1 MCLSTLF
8 SNKNEL
14 KFGRTKS
21 TSKSSVL
28 HDHSWPFH
36 QSLKKLAVVERL
48 FWLLGTRFNDR
59 CRCIEVAVGGGS
71 TVLQLSLIHLFEI
84 KRCRAAKG
92 AFAFE
97 VLVRTVSFRPQLT
110 NCRGKTDLT
119 TYSFLSLLLLL
130 LFVGWFGFFMFLAYV
145 YVNHGFILQINL
157 TLVGH

>member
-1 MCLSTLF
+1 M
-8 SNKNEL
+8 
-14 KFGRTKS
+14 
-21 TSKSSVL
+21 
-28 HDHSWPFH
+28 
-36 QSLKKLAVVERL
+36 KKLAVVERL
-48 FWLLGTRFNDR
+48 FWLLGTRFDDR

-97 VLVRTVSFRPQLT
+97 ILVRTVSFRPQLT

-119 TYSFLSLLLLL
+119 TYSFLSLL
-130 LFVGWFGFFMFLAYV
+130 FVGWFGFFIFLAYV